1 MFSTQPVRREAALW
15 WKDKWDQLRSCWS
28 IPGADQALADRLFR
42 LQARNT
48 SVNWWIS
55 DSVTFLSALLV
66 VMAEPAPSAP
76 WLLWLGAVGV
86 CSLVLIRVRRSS
98 VGQRKEHRGV
108 AQRTLIMAGLTLGLV
123 YSAGLAWLYAHRP
136 DELRLLI
143 AGASAGTL
151 CGGALRY
158 ARLPVVGMLWICTL
172 EFFACTALWQVGR
185 QVDLFLMTGFIAFG
199 ATLIAGMLA
208 TSRQFVESCQS
219 EFEAERQRELLGL
232 LLSDVEGASSDWFW
246 ECDTQNH
253 LTHASARLAEVL
265 GQSPLQ
271 VEGATLPARLAAI
284 GQTPQA
290 AEALRQAL
298 QAARP
303 FRDLVVALQID
314 GRPQWWALSGK
325 PLRDDTGRPAG
336 WRGVGV
342 NVTATHK
349 HALDLSQLARTDT
362 LTGLT
367 NRHGFNDYLRQR
379 LTPGTAGKPDPLA
392 VLMLDLDRFKMVND
406 AHGHGI
412 GDRLLHAV
420 GQRLLPVCAA
430 HECLA
435 RLGGDE
441 FVLAVPGNAS
451 PAALQT
457 RGEQVRDALRTPF
470 LIGDL
475 RLEVRASVGVAQ
487 APLHATDP
495 AALLSA
501 ADMAL
506 YAAKND
512 GRDRLRLYDEAI
524 GTHAQTR
531 AWMTQALSSALEQ
544 QEFHLV
550 YQPVF
555 DTRTGTPVAAEALL
569 RWTRPMQGETA
580 PLSFI
585 PLAEETGLIVPIG
598 AWVLRQACADAL
610 NWPLPLRVSV
620 NLSPAQLR
628 SRHLI
633 DEVRQ
638 ALADSKLPAARLEFE
653 LTETAL
659 ATDEAVVA
667 ETLAGLRALGVGLA
681 LDDFGTGFS
690 SLAYLQR
697 FRFDRLKIDRSFVQ
711 SLVDAAEQTPRALV
725 GAIIGLADA
734 LGLSCTAEGVEH
746 AEQHAALGQL
756 GCGSLQG
763 YLLARPMPLE
773 ALIGFLAQAAPD
785 GNAPATPA
793 APRSP
798 APAMAPH

>member
-1 MFSTQPVRREAALW
+1 
-15 WKDKWDQLRSCWS
+15 
-28 IPGADQALADRLFR
+28 LADRLFR

-48 SVNWWIS
+48 SVTWWIG
-55 DSVTFLSALLV
+55 DSILLLSALFVLLAGPPPS
-66 VMAEPAPSAP
+66 MAQ
-76 WLLWLGAVGV
+76 WLWLGAVGV
-86 CSLVLIRVRRSS
+86 CSLVVIQVRRSS
-98 VGQRKEHRGV
+98 VGPRKGGRG
-108 AQRTLIMAGLTLGLV
+108 ASHRTLIGADFVLCLV
-123 YSAGLAWLYAHRP
+123 YGTGMARLYL
-136 DELRLLI
+136 DSTDDVRLMI
-143 AGASAGTL
+143 ATASAASLSGT
-151 CGGALRY
+151 ALRY
-158 ARLPVVGMLWICTL
+158 ARLPVAGFIRICTL
-172 EFFACTALWQVGR
+172 WVFTCAALWLVGR
-185 QVDLFLMTGFIAFG
+185 WVDMLLMTSCLLFG
-199 ATLIAGMLA
+199 ATMTAGMLS
-208 TSRQFVESCQS
+208 TSRQFVESCQA

-246 ECDTQNH
+246 ECDPQNH

-265 GQSPLQ
+265 GQSHP
-271 VEGATLPARLAAI
+271 VEGATLPARLAAV

-290 AEALRQAL
+290 ADALQQAL

-303 FRDLVVALQID
+303 FRDVVVALQIE
-314 GRPQWWALSGK
+314 GCAQWWALSGK
-325 PLRDDTGRPAG
+325 PLHDDNGRPTG

-342 NVTATHK
+342 NVTAVHQ
-349 HALDLSQLARTDT
+349 HARDLAQLARTDT

-367 NRHGFNDYLRQR
+367 NRHGFDDYLQQH
-379 LTPGTAGKPDPLA
+379 LTPGTAGRQEPLA

-420 GQRLLPVCAA
+420 GERLRPLCAA

-441 FVLAVPGNAS
+441 FVLAVPGNTS
-451 PAALQT
+451 PAALRT
-457 RGEQVRDALRTPF
+457 RGEQVRDTLRAPF

-475 RLEVRASVGVAQ
+475 RLEVRASLGVAQ

-512 GRDRLRLYDEAI
+512 GRDRLRLYDDTI

-531 AWMTQALSSALEQ
+531 AWMTHALSRALEL
-544 QEFHLV
+544 QELHLV

-555 DTRTGTPVAAEALL
+555 DTRTGAPVAAEALL
-569 RWTRPMQGETA
+569 RWTHPTQGETA

-628 SRHLI
+628 SRHLV
-633 DEVRQ
+633 DLVRDV
-638 ALADSKLPAARLEFE
+638 LADTRLPAARLEFE

-667 ETLAGLRALGVGLA
+667 DSLAGLRALGVGLA

-711 SLVDAAEQTPRALV
+711 PLTDEAEQTPRALV
-725 GAIIGLADA
+725 GSVIGLADA
-734 LGLSCTAEGVEH
+734 LGMSCTAEGVEH
-746 AEQHAALGQL
+746 AVQQTALDQL

-763 YLLARPMPLE
+763 FLLARPMPPE
-773 ALIGFLAQAAPD
+773 ALIGFLAQAMPA
-785 GNAPATPA
+785 GKTLATPA

-798 APAMAPH
+798 VPAAASA

>member
-1 MFSTQPVRREAALW
+1 MQAIQAARHGPVPW
-15 WKDKWDQLRSCWS
+15 WQRKVERLRSCWS
-28 IPGADQALADRLFR
+28 IPGADAALADRLFR

-86 CSLVLIRVRRSS
+86 CSLMLIRVRGSS
-98 VGQRKEHRGV
+98 VGQRREHRGV
-108 AQRTLIMAGLTLGLV
+108 AQRTLIMAGLTLGVV

-185 QVDLFLMTGFIAFG
+185 QMDLFLMTGFIAFG

-246 ECDTQNH
+246 ECDPQNH

-265 GQSPLQ
+265 GQSHP
-271 VEGATLPARLAAI
+271 VEGATLPARLAAV

-290 AEALRQAL
+290 ADALQQAL

-303 FRDLVVALQID
+303 FRDVVVALQIE
-314 GRPQWWALSGK
+314 GRAQWWALSGK
-325 PLRDDTGRPAG
+325 PLHDDNGRPTG

-342 NVTATHK
+342 NVTAVHQ
-349 HALDLSQLARTDT
+349 HARDLAQLARTDT

-367 NRHGFNDYLRQR
+367 NRHGFNDYLQQR
-379 LTPGTAGKPDPLA
+379 LTPGTADKPDPLA
-392 VLMLDLDRFKMVND
+392 VLMLDRFKMVND

-420 GQRLLPVCAA
+420 GQRLLPLCAA

-441 FVLAVPGNAS
+441 FVLAVPGNTS
-451 PAALQT
+451 PSALRT
-457 RGEQVRDALRTPF
+457 RGEQVRDALRAPF
-470 LIGDL
+470 QIGDL
-475 RLEVRASVGVAQ
+475 RLEVRASLGVAQ
-487 APLHATDP
+487 APLQATDP

-512 GRDRLRLYDEAI
+512 GRDRLRLYDDTI

-531 AWMTQALSSALEQ
+531 AWMTHALSRALEL
-544 QEFHLV
+544 QELHLV

-555 DTRTGTPVAAEALL
+555 DTRTGAPVAAEALL

-598 AWVLRQACADAL
+598 VWVLRQACADAL

-628 SRHLI
+628 SRHLV

-638 ALADSKLPAARLEFE
+638 VLADTGLPGTRLELE

-659 ATDEAVVA
+659 ATDEAVVT
-667 ETLAGLRALGVGLA
+667 ETLAKLRALGVGLA

-697 FRFDRLKIDRSFVQ
+697 FRFDRLKIDRSFVK
-711 SLVDAAEQTPRALV
+711 SLADAAVQRPHALV

-734 LGLSCTAEGVEH
+734 LGLSCTAEGVER
-746 AEQHAALGQL
+746 AEQHAALDQL

-793 APRSP
+793 APQFP

>member
-1 MFSTQPVRREAALW
+1 MQAIQAARPGPVPW
-15 WKDKWDQLRSCWS
+15 WQRKVERLRSCWS
-28 IPGADQALADRLFR
+28 IPGADAALADRLFR

-48 SVNWWIS
+48 SVNWWIT
-55 DSVTFLSALLV
+55 DSILFLSALLV
-66 VMAEPAPSAP
+66 VLADGARSSHS
-76 WLLWLGAVGV
+76 LLWLGVVGL
-86 CSLVLIRVRRSS
+86 CSLLLLSIRRSS
-98 VGQRKEHRGV
+98 VGPRHEVRGV
-108 AQRTLIMAGLTLGLV
+108 THRTLLSAVLLLALV
-123 YSAGLAWLYAHRP
+123 YISGLAWLYVHSP
-136 DELRLLI
+136 DTVRLVI
-143 AGASAGTL
+143 AGASASAL
-151 CGGALRY
+151 CGGAMRY
-158 ARLPVVGMLWICTL
+158 ARLPIVGTLWICTM
-172 EFFACTALWQVGR
+172 EFFACAALSWVGR
-185 QVDLFLMTGFIAFG
+185 PTDLYLMTGYLAFG
-199 ATLIAGMLA
+199 STLLIGMLA

-246 ECDTQNH
+246 ECDPQNH

-265 GQSPLQ
+265 GQSHP
-271 VEGATLPARLAAI
+271 VEGATLPARLAAV

-290 AEALRQAL
+290 ADALQQAL

-303 FRDLVVALQID
+303 FRDVVVALQIE
-314 GRPQWWALSGK
+314 GRAQWWALSGK
-325 PLRDDTGRPAG
+325 PLHDGNGRPTG

-342 NVTATHK
+342 NVTAVHQ
-349 HALDLSQLARTDT
+349 HARDLAQLARTDT

-367 NRHGFNDYLRQR
+367 NRHGFNDYLQQR
-379 LTPGTAGKPDPLA
+379 LTPGTAGKPGPLA

-441 FVLAVPGNAS
+441 FVLAVPGNIS
-451 PAALQT
+451 PSALRT
-457 RGEQVRDALRTPF
+457 RGEQVRDTLRTPF
-470 LIGDL
+470 QIGDL

-512 GRDRLRLYDEAI
+512 GRDRLRLYDDTI

-531 AWMTQALSSALEQ
+531 AWMTQALSRALEL
-544 QEFHLV
+544 QELHLV

-555 DTRTGTPVAAEALL
+555 DTRTGAPVAAEALL
-569 RWTRPMQGETA
+569 RWTHPTQGTTA

-746 AEQHAALGQL
+746 AEQHAALDQL

-773 ALIGFLAQAAPD
+773 ALVGFLAQEAPR
-785 GNAPATPA
+785 GNAPAMPA

>member
-1 MFSTQPVRREAALW
+1 MVSMPPVRRGPVLW
-15 WKDKWDQLRSCWS
+15 WKDKLDQLRSCWS

-55 DSVTFLSALLV
+55 DSILFLSALLV
-66 VMAEPAPSAP
+66 VLADGAQSSHS
-76 WLLWLGAVGV
+76 LLWLGAVGL
-86 CSLVLIRVRRSS
+86 CSLLLLCIRRSS
-98 VGQRKEHRGV
+98 VGPRHEVRGV
-108 AQRTLIMAGLTLGLV
+108 THRTLLSAVLLLALV
-123 YSAGLAWLYAHRP
+123 YIAGLAWLYVHSP
-136 DELRLLI
+136 DTVRLVI
-143 AGASAGTL
+143 AGASASAL
-151 CGGALRY
+151 CGGAIRY
-158 ARLPVVGMLWICTL
+158 ARLPIVGTLWICTM
-172 EFFACTALWQVGR
+172 EVFACAALSRVGR
-185 QVDLFLMTGFIAFG
+185 PTDLYLMTGYLAFG
-199 ATLIAGMLA
+199 STLIIGMLA
-208 TSRQFVESCQS
+208 TSRQFVESCQA

-246 ECDTQNH
+246 ECDPQNH

-265 GQSPLQ
+265 GQSHP

-284 GQTPQA
+284 GQTSQA
-290 AEALRQAL
+290 ADALQQAL

-303 FRDLVVALQID
+303 FRDVVVALQIE
-314 GRPQWWALSGK
+314 GCAQWWALSGK
-325 PLRDDTGRPAG
+325 PLHDDNGRPTG

-342 NVTATHK
+342 NVTAVHQ
-349 HALDLSQLARTDT
+349 HARDLAQLARTDT

-367 NRHGFNDYLRQR
+367 NRHGFDDYLQQH
-379 LTPGTAGKPDPLA
+379 LTPGTAGRQEPLA

-420 GQRLLPVCAA
+420 GQRLRPLCAA

-441 FVLAVPGNAS
+441 FVLAVPGNTS
-451 PAALQT
+451 PAALRT
-457 RGEQVRDALRTPF
+457 RGEQVRDTLRAPF

-475 RLEVRASVGVAQ
+475 RLEVRASLGVAR
-487 APLHATDP
+487 APSDATEP

-512 GRDRLRLYDEAI
+512 GRDRLRLYDDTI

-531 AWMTQALSSALEQ
+531 AWMTHALSRALEL
-544 QEFHLV
+544 QELHLV

-555 DTRTGTPVAAEALL
+555 DTRTGIPVAAEALL
-569 RWTRPMQGETA
+569 RWTHPTQGETA

-628 SRHLI
+628 SRHLV
-633 DEVRQ
+633 DLVRDV
-638 ALADSKLPAARLEFE
+638 LADTRLPAARLEFE

-667 ETLAGLRALGVGLA
+667 DSLAGLRALGVGLA

-711 SLVDAAEQTPRALV
+711 SLEDTGVQIPGALV
-725 GAIIGLADA
+725 GAIIGLANA
-734 LGLSCTAEGVEH
+734 LGLSCTAEGIEH
-746 AEQHAALGQL
+746 EAQRNALIQL

-763 YLLARPMPLE
+763 FLLAKPMPPE
-773 ALIGFLAQAAPD
+773 ALIGFLAHAMPA
-785 GNAPATPA
+785 GNTLATPA

-798 APAMAPH
+798 APATEPH